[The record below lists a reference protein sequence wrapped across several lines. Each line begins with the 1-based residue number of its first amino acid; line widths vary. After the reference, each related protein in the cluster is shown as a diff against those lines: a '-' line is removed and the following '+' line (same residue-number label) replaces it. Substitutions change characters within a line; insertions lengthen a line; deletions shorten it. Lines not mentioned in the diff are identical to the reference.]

1 MVTISRD
8 YTEEAFKMIQMDATT
23 TTFVLFGATGD
34 LAKRKIFPALFNL
47 FLDGKIPPSFSII
60 GIGREE
66 WSVETFQKHV
76 QESLKVF
83 SRRLTS
89 DAAKFHQFLSY
100 FSYHSFDVTEAEG
113 YKQLLATVRRREKEL
128 NLAENRLFY
137 LSVAPE
143 LVDMIASNIKTSK
156 LGADQG
162 QERLIIEKP
171 FGHNLKSAQ
180 DLYEKLT
187 HIFEED
193 EIFIIDHYLGKPMVQ
208 NIEALE
214 FANPILQALW
224 NKDYIANVQITASE
238 TVGVE
243 NRADYYDQSGAIRD
257 MVQNHMLQLVMM
269 IGMNLP
275 KQISASEIREEKIK
289 IIESLHP
296 LKKEDIT
303 THIIRGQYDS
313 GEVNGEH
320 VVGYK
325 AEPGVPSSSKTDTF
339 IAARLWIDD
348 LFWTGVPFYIRTGKR
363 MKHKST
369 RIVIEFKNPLED
381 LYRNHN
387 EKTVPN
393 LLEIKISPN
402 EGISFQINS
411 KNPLHNGKIEPITV
425 HFSADQNEVPEAYE
439 LLLYDALRGDSTF
452 FANWKEVELSW
463 KWVQPVLEAY
473 EKDSLP
479 LYPYVAGTMG
489 PEASDRLLEVD
500 GFKWW

>member
-1 MVTISRD
+1 MVAISRD

-47 FLDGKIPPSFSII
+47 FLDGKIPHVFSII
-60 GIGREE
+60 GTGREK

-76 QESLKVF
+76 QASLKVF

-89 DAAKFHQFLSY
+89 DATKIHQFLSY

-162 QERLIIEKP
+162 REWVIIEKP
-171 FGHNLKSAQ
+171 FGHNLKSTQ

-187 HIFEED
+187 HTFEED

-243 NRADYYDQSGAIRD
+243 NRAGYYDQSGAIRD

-275 KQISASEIREEKIK
+275 KQISAREIREEKIK

-303 THIIRGQYDS
+303 THIIRGQYDP

-325 AEPGVPSSSKTDTF
+325 AEPF
-339 IAARLWIDD
+339 
-348 LFWTGVPFYIRTGKR
+348 F
-363 MKHKST
+363 
-369 RIVIEFKNPLED
+369 
-381 LYRNHN
+381 
-387 EKTVPN
+387 
-393 LLEIKISPN
+393 LL
-402 EGISFQINS
+402 G
-411 KNPLHNGKIEPITV
+411 
-425 HFSADQNEVPEAYE
+425 FS
-439 LLLYDALRGDSTF
+439 
-452 FANWKEVELSW
+452 
-463 KWVQPVLEAY
+463 
-473 EKDSLP
+473 
-479 LYPYVAGTMG
+479 
-489 PEASDRLLEVD
+489 
-500 GFKWW
+500 